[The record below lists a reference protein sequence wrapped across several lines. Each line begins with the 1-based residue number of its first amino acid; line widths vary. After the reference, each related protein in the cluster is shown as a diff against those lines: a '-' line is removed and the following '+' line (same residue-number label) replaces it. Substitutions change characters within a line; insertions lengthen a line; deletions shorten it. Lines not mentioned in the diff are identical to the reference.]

1 MYQQPAESAQQAARI
16 CSSCGLANEPDATY
30 CGNCGNPL
38 IQSQTPVVEEHVL
51 GGFTSSN
58 LRKGVWGLRA
68 LGYGIYITER
78 RIVGVV
84 STKGRAERAGDMIGG
99 GLVGAM
105 ARGLVKEHTPTTIQE
120 LDKRKDFEIYKDNI
134 STIEIEH
141 AHLKITPVTGEPVTI
156 TIFGEMQRQELIR
169 LMNMFCTSS
178 LSLRLLIAL

>member
-1 MYQQPAESAQQAARI
+1 
-16 CSSCGLANEPDATY
+16 
-30 CGNCGNPL
+30 
-38 IQSQTPVVEEHVL
+38 
-51 GGFTSSN
+51 
-58 LRKGVWGLRA
+58 
-68 LGYGIYITER
+68 
-78 RIVGVV
+78 
-84 STKGRAERAGDMIGG
+84 MIGG

-105 ARGLVKEHTPTTIQE
+105 ARGLVKEHTPTKIKE